1 MPSPE
6 DLKRISGAISSDP
19 QRFSAASFF
28 ILKKSVKECYDK
40 NNEVSPCQATLPHLD
55 NRIESRIARHPRK
68 VIRRWQKRK

>member
-19 QRFSAASFF
+19 AAFLPQLLSY
-28 ILKKSVKECYDK
+28 IEKSVKECYDK

-55 NRIESRIARHPRK
+55 NRIDINCMPFSGGEHEMA
-68 VIRRWQKRK
+68 